1 MKILKKLLGT
11 ILVIAI
17 VAGVGYAAYRNI
29 QNEKAN
35 PVLKDGALRPVTG
48 PGGDTYRVHSG
59 VEGTVVAE
67 TVEGVE
73 TYSISGAWIW
83 NETLTSTPE
92 FESAGG
98 VKIADFPFASAK
110 KTAENSSIYYSGGDG
125 VVLYY
130 FATRMVDV
138 YDSQYGWY
146 DESMRFVDCGAEAK
160 PVSKEFYEWFTANA
174 TPADE
179 AAYLKLMQAYV
190 YEHGN
195 CQVSGYWK
203 WNNYIEPCTY
213 KDAMNQAG
221 YVHLFIHG
229 AVAGAGEFERWSIL
243 PSRDD
248 ASQVSLFAVGC
259 ESQVGWHGIDEPW
272 LNSSYRYFYLGDEPQ
287 TLSSAQY
294 AYFLQNA
301 RPCTKEDYE
310 NAEHNLEFTGNSG
323 LCYERGQAIWETVP
337 VFGLNGEDYI
347 GEIHSSFYSNGEYF
361 SVMRFHWSDETQ
373 TQVIQY
379 GTSYKMTTVYTSQD
393 GWLDDAYKSFDIGM
407 DGMTVSVGC
416 SYLFKNGVSFV
427 PALGSNQ

>member
-1 MKILKKLLGT
+1 MKFMKKLMGT

-59 VEGTVVAE
+59 VEGTIVAE

-83 NETLTSTPE
+83 NETLTSNPE

-179 AAYLKLMQAYV
+179 TAYLKLMQAYV

-203 WNNYIEPCTY
+203 WNNYIEPCAY
-213 KDAMNQAG
+213 KDAMNPAG

-229 AVAGAGEFERWSIL
+229 TVAGAGEFERWSIL
-243 PSRDD
+243 PLHDD

-259 ESQVGWHGIDEPW
+259 ESRVGWHGIDDPW

-301 RPCTKEDYE
+301 RPCTKEEYE
-310 NAEHNLEFTGNSG
+310 AAEKNFEHTRRGVGYYTGRAEWVSDPS
-323 LCYERGQAIWETVP
+323 YERI
-337 VFGLNGEDYI
+337 GEDREGAIYAD
-347 GEIHSSFYSNGEYF
+347 FYSNGEYF
-361 SVMRFHWSDETQ
+361 SVMRGYWDDENQ
-373 TQVIQY
+373 KQVIQY
-379 GTSYKMTTVYTSQD
+379 GTKYNMTTVYTSDDGWMDEAYMVFDVGQD
-393 GWLDDAYKSFDIGM
+393 GMRSASGLWFERWLTFEP
-407 DGMTVSVGC
+407 T
-416 SYLFKNGVSFV
+416 
-427 PALGSNQ
+427 GSNQ